1 MRKLC
6 LDLGTKTCGFAI
18 SDELGIIS
26 TGLENFFFKERKFS
40 EIINKVKEYL
50 NLPDYKNKIDA
61 IILGYPLRM
70 DLSKS
75 ERTLMVENFKLML
88 EKEITLPI
96 IYQDERQSTIN
107 AENIL
112 MQANYSKQKRKQKK
126 DSLAA
131 QLILESYLER
141 KQNENRKN

>member
-18 SDELGIIS
+18 SDNLNIIA
-26 TGLENFFFKERKFS
+26 TGLENYFFQEKKFS
-40 EIINKVKEYL
+40 EVIKKVKWYL
-50 NLPDYKNKIDA
+50 NESEYKNEIDT
-61 IILGYPLRM
+61 IVLGYPLRM

-88 EKEITLPI
+88 AKEINLPI
-96 IYQDERQSTIN
+96 IFQDERQTTIN

-112 MQANYSKQKRKQKK
+112 QSVGYSKTKRKTKK

-131 QLILESYLER
+131 QLILEDYLASTYN
-141 KQNENRKN
+141 KG

>member
-18 SDELGIIS
+18 SDPIGIIA
-26 TGLENFFFKERKFS
+26 TGLENFYFEENNFKQV
-40 EIINKVKEYL
+40 INKVLSYL
-50 NLPDYKNKIDA
+50 NEGEYKNQIDA

-75 ERTLMVENFKLML
+75 ERTLMVERFAKRLG
-88 EKEITLPI
+88 EQIDLPI
-96 IYQDERQSTIN
+96 IFQDERQSTMG
-107 AENIL
+107 AEQIL
-112 MQANYSKQKRKQKK
+112 IEAGFSRKKRKTKK

-131 QLILESYLER
+131 QLILEDYLR
-141 KQNENRKN
+141 RIG